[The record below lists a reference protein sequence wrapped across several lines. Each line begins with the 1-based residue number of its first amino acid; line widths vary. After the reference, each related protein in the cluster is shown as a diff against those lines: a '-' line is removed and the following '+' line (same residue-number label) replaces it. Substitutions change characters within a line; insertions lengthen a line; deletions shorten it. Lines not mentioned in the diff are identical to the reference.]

1 MQIRSNIEGVI
12 GRLKA
17 LEKALPEAVAA
28 AAAPGYWKRR
38 FTASAER
45 TLAPLWALTRDL
57 ELRSFYERMAPR
69 IVATIVGEAFER
81 GSYFTMFIPE
91 DAMRPEVSIG
101 KAAEYAIGTRTPTG
115 RVKKEVINRGVFD
128 PDGPDKSNREN
139 VDLVRQTILDW
150 VALEKNRG
158 PQDYKEDGTPYSD
171 EEIAAR
177 LEVILG
183 LRPHET
189 LGNART
195 EIMKNAAEGLT
206 RALQSWLDG
215 ECATSPEMAASL
227 RGAGHLDTVNSVG
240 IRPGSPNMTFD
251 PKVAEQWLAAVM
263 ADWKLTVFRSMPDRL
278 RDQVDKV
285 FARIKTELPLT
296 K

>member
-1 MQIRSNIEGVI
+1 MQIKSNIEGVI

-17 LEKALPEAVAA
+17 LEKALPEAMVA

-38 FTASAER
+38 FIASAER
-45 TLAPLWALTRDL
+45 TLTPLWALTRNL
-57 ELRSFYERMAPR
+57 ELRSVYERMSPR

-81 GSYFTMFIPE
+81 GSYFTMSIPP

-150 VALEKNRG
+150 VALEKHRG

-195 EIMKNAAEGLT
+195 EIMKQAAEGLT

-227 RGAGHLDTVNSVG
+227 RGAGHLAAVNTVG